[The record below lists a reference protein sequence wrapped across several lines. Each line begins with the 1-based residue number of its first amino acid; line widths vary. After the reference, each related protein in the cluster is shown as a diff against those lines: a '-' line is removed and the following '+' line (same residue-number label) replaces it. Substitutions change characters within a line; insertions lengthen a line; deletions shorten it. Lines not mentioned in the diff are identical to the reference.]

1 MMTEISLNV
10 LDVAE
15 NSTRAGAKLVTITV
29 DADFADDKLT
39 IIIEDDGC
47 GMTPEQVSQVTDPF
61 FTSRT
66 TRKVGL
72 GVPFFKYAAESTGGS
87 FKIESQTGIGTT
99 VTAVFTLSHIDRMPL
114 GDITSTIHML
124 IVYHPGTDFVYHY
137 RYTPANP
144 SADCAENPPRSHR
157 AEHAQKAF
165 TLDTREFRQVLGDL
179 PFDTPEISSYIMEY
193 LQENKLETDGGVQY

>member
-15 NSTRAGAKLVTITV
+15 NSAKAKASLVTITIA
-29 DADFADDKLT
+29 ADTEKDLLT
-39 IIIEDDGC
+39 IVIEDNGC

-87 FKIESQTGIGTT
+87 FTIESQTGRGTT
-99 VTAVFTLSHIDRMPL
+99 VTAVFVLSHIDRMPL
-114 GDITSTIHML
+114 GDINSTIHTL
-124 IVYHPGTDFVYHY
+124 IVYHPDIDFIYTY
-137 RYTPANP
+137 RYN
-144 SADCAENPPRSHR
+144 H
-157 AEHAQKAF
+157 KVF
-165 TLDTREFRQVLGDL
+165 TLDTRQFREILGDV
-179 PFDTPEISSYIMEY
+179 PFDTPEISDYIMEY
-193 LQENKLETDGGVQY
+193 LTENKLETDGGILY